1 MYQYLQE
8 ELEQL
13 KSKIIRMGSLVETQI
28 GDSFRALF
36 NGDLELSDAVIQ
48 KDDEVDKFEVRI
60 DKHCQRIFALTQPV
74 AYDLRLIMASLMINT
89 DLERMGDLAVSVS
102 VKTKYLQDYVDL
114 LHEMKIDEL
123 AGKVHA
129 IIRMSIDC
137 FVNGDSDLAKEII
150 RVDNEIDRLESE
162 IFNMLTDRM
171 KEDNEMIVPC
181 SHILTLT
188 RNIERLAD
196 HAANIAED
204 VIFLIDAKIMKH
216 AKDSSNDSHKGE
228 SHS

>member
-36 NGDLELSDAVIQ
+36 SGDIELSEAVIQ
-48 KDDEVDKFEVRI
+48 KDDEIDKFEVRI

-102 VKTKYLQDYVDL
+102 LKTKYLQDYVDL

-150 RVDNEIDRLESE
+150 RVDREIDRLESE

-216 AKDSSNDSHKGE
+216 TKDSPKDSHKGE
-228 SHS
+228 SQS

>member
-1 MYQYLQE
+1 MLQYLQE

-28 GDSFRALF
+28 GDAFRALF
-36 NGDLELSDAVIQ
+36 TGDTQLSEEVVRR
-48 KDDEVDKFEVRI
+48 DDEVDKFEVRI

-89 DLERMGDLAVSVS
+89 DLERMGDLAVNVS
-102 VKTKYLQDYVDL
+102 LKTKYLSDFDEL

-123 AGKVHA
+123 AGKVHTA
-129 IIRMSIDC
+129 VKMSIDC
-137 FVNGDSDLAKEII
+137 FVNGDSELAREIVKFDKEI
-150 RVDNEIDRLESE
+150 DKLESE
-162 IFNMLTDRM
+162 IFDLLTEKM
-171 KEDNEMIVPC
+171 KDNNELIVPC

-216 AKDSSNDSHKGE
+216 MKENKHDLGRE
-228 SHS
+228 GLTG

>member
-36 NGDLELSDAVIQ
+36 NGDIELSEAVIQ
-48 KDDEVDKFEVRI
+48 KDDEIDKFEIRI

-102 VKTKYLQDYVDL
+102 LKTKYLQDYVDL

-150 RVDNEIDRLESE
+150 RVDREIDRLESE
-162 IFNMLTDRM
+162 VFNMLTDRM

-196 HAANIAED
+196 HAAD
-204 VIFLIDAKIMKH
+204 H
-216 AKDSSNDSHKGE
+216 
-228 SHS
+228 